1 MLAVRTITR
10 KEVNPMDKP
19 RKEERE
25 GEKRLPYSRPAMVEY
40 GRILTLTRG
49 AG

>member
-1 MLAVRTITR
+1 
-10 KEVNPMDKP
+10 MDKP

-25 GEKRLPYSRPAMVEY
+25 REPRQPYNRPAMVEY